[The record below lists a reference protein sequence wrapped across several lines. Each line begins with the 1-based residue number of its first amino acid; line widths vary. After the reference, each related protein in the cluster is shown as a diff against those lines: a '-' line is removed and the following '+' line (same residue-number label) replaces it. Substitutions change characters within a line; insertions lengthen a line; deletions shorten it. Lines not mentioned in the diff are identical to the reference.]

1 MFHVRPVA
9 DLDEPALAPYRT
21 MRRPVEHQH
30 QGIFV
35 AEGEKVVRRLLRSHF
50 GVVSALVPPAWV
62 EKLEPLLKART
73 ENIPVFTAQKKTL
86 EMLTGFSFYQGVLA
100 VGRIPPP
107 ATLEEILNSASPPRL
122 LVALDALSNAENLG
136 GVVRNCAAFGVQG
149 LIVGETCSSPFL
161 RRSVRSSMGG
171 IFELP
176 AFQTESLAGTLRTL
190 RSYDVK
196 CIAAHPRPESRTL
209 WETDLRGDCCLV
221 LGSEGH
227 GISSAVLNACDQAVA
242 APMAPNVDSLN
253 VVNAAA
259 VFLYEATRQR
269 RGRELRGA

>member
-1 MFHVRPVA
+1 MFHVRPVIR
-9 DLDEPALAPYRT
+9 LDEPELAPYRT

-35 AEGEKVVRRLLRSHF
+35 AEGEKVVRRLLGSHF

-62 EKLEPLLKART
+62 EKLEPLLKARP
-73 ENIPVFTAQKKTL
+73 ENIPVFTAEKKTL
-86 EMLTGFSFYQGVLA
+86 ETLTGFSFYQGVLA
-100 VGRIPPP
+100 IGQIPTPP
-107 ATLEEILNSASPPRL
+107 TLEEILNSSNPPRL

-176 AFQTESLAGTLRTL
+176 SFQTESLAGTLRTL
-190 RSYDVK
+190 KSHDVK
-196 CIAAHPRPESRTL
+196 CIAAHPRPESKVL
-209 WETDLRGDCCLV
+209 WETDLRADCCLV
-221 LGSEGH
+221 FGSEGY
-227 GISSAVLNACDQAVA
+227 GISAPVLNACDEAVA
-242 APMAPNVDSLN
+242 APMVPNVDSLN

-259 VFLYEATRQR
+259 VFLYEVSRQR
-269 RGRELRGA
+269 GQS